1 MPAKRLVVATYVQ
14 YIALAIGAL
23 VLVVGG
29 VAMSLRAGVDVIG
42 LDGRSG
48 SGKTVLAAALAA
60 RIAPFARVEVIEIE
74 SMYRGW
80 DGLAAAVG
88 DDGPYPAAVRA
99 LRERG
104 TATWTTWDW
113 HRAAPGPP
121 RRTAPADVVVCE
133 WAGPNAVWYARHK
146 RPGQR
151 LVVRLHMFEL
161 RGGWLSALE
170 TEAVDRL
177 VTVSDLYRDLVREH
191 LGVRL

>member
-1 MPAKRLVVATYVQ
+1 MTRPAL
-14 YIALAIGAL
+14 
-23 VLVVGG
+23 
-29 VAMSLRAGVDVIG
+29 IG

-80 DGLAAAVG
+80 DGLAAAVD
-88 DDGPYPAAVRA
+88 DDGPYPGVVRA

-133 WAGPNAVWYARHK
+133 GVGALSTAARPLLDLAVWLELEPPARRTRALARDGETFAPHWDRWAAQEEDYLARHAP
-146 RPGQR
+146 RAAADLILR
-151 LVVRLHMFEL
+151 LP
-161 RGGWLSALE
+161 S
-170 TEAVDRL
+170 T
-177 VTVSDLYRDLVREH
+177 
-191 LGVRL
+191 